1 MIMRIRQPNRRRF
14 KSKVLEKRKRER
26 ENYYSAFSVL
36 IIKIILLVF
45 LTILLF
51 VSFRVFYYKFQESPF
66 MIRYM
71 VPGLVVIFIIWMF
84 YSIFNNIKA
93 IRESYKQKR

>member
-26 ENYYSAFSVL
+26 EIYYSTFSIL
-36 IIKIILLVF
+36 IVKIILIVF

-51 VSFRVFYYKFQESPF
+51 VSFRVFYYKFQGSPF

-71 VPGLVVIFIIWMF
+71 VPGLVIIFIIWML

-93 IRESYKQKR
+93 IRESYKPKR

>member
-26 ENYYSAFSVL
+26 ESYYSAFSVL
-36 IIKIILLVF
+36 IVKIILLVF

-51 VSFRVFYYKFQESPF
+51 VSSRVFYYKFQESTF

-71 VPGLVVIFIIWMF
+71 VPGLVFIFIIWMF